1 MNWLTRWLT
10 RGLNAQSRQRR
21 DAWRRLPEVPLDT
34 PLSGLRSVVLDL
46 ETTGLR
52 PRRDRVLAIGAVA
65 VRGRELR
72 LGEGFSALLR
82 QRRSGTRAN
91 VVVHGIT
98 PGHQAQ
104 GQPPGAVLLDFLAYV
119 ETAPLVAFHA
129 EFDQAFLQRA
139 VRRRLRT
146 GLRNRF
152 LDLAWL
158 LPALV
163 PDQPIHR
170 RSLDDWLRR
179 YNIPVHGRH
188 TAMGD
193 ALATAELYLLAL
205 SLAGDRASTLGDLL
219 RLAEAEAHR
228 AMR

>member
-1 MNWLTRWLT
+1 MNWLTRWLP
-10 RGLNAQSRQRR
+10 RGLDAAHRRRR
-21 DAWRRLPEVPLDT
+21 DAWRQLPDVAPAT
-34 PLSGLRSVVLDL
+34 PLGQLRSVVVDL

-52 PRRDRVLAIGAVA
+52 PRRDRILAIGALA
-65 VRGRELR
+65 VTGSSLR
-72 LGEGFSALLR
+72 LGDTFAAVLR
-82 QRRSGTRAN
+82 QPFSGSRAN

-98 PGHQAQ
+98 PGRQAQ
-104 GQPPGAVLLDFLAYV
+104 GQRPRDALLDFLEFAG
-119 ETAPLVAFHA
+119 TAPLVAFHA
-129 EFDQAFLQRA
+129 GFDQAFLQRA

-163 PDQPIHR
+163 PDQPTHR
-170 RSLDDWLRR
+170 RSLDDWLQR
-179 YNIPVHGRH
+179 YEIHVHGRH

-205 SLAGDRASTLGDLL
+205 SLAGDRAATLGDLL

-228 AMR
+228 AMH